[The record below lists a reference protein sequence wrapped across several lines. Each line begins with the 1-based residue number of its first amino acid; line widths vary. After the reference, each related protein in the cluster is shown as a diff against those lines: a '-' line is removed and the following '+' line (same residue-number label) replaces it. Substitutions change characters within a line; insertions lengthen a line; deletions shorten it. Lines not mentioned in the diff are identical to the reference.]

1 MNNHAL
7 NKLRKENLVYFALA
21 IFLVVGGFIF
31 LRYEYYVANEFP
43 FTQEFILVILGVIAT
58 VLVTALL
65 LNKQTEVELRKEGNI
80 KFLDLK
86 TQIYMQFLEHLEEVM
101 RRRKVSHE
109 DDVELQFLTHKLAL
123 VASPDVL
130 EQYHQ
135 FLEVF
140 ADATEDDTIHEA
152 EEDTINE
159 ALAKLTVA
167 IRRDLIGELDAQTNF
182 TPRQISRQIIKNIH
196 TLDD

>member
-1 MNNHAL
+1 MNTHAL
-7 NKLRKENLVYFALA
+7 KKIHKENLLYFTLA
-21 IFLVVGGFIF
+21 FFLVVGGYIF

-86 TQIYMQFLEHLEEVM
+86 TRIYMEFLEHLEEIM

-130 EQYHQ
+130 QQYHQ

-140 ADATEDDTIHEA
+140 ADATEDDTIHEE
-152 EEDTINE
+152 EEDSINE
-159 ALAKLTVA
+159 ALARLTVS
-167 IRRDLIGELDAQTNF
+167 IRRDLVGELDDQTDF
-182 TPRQISRQIIKNIH
+182 TANQISRQIIKNIH